1 MQQSAKDR
9 LSEYL
14 PMAMENKNR
23 LARLND
29 MRDAAGGLT
38 GIPESDGS
46 AHTAGNSHKME
57 AAVERY
63 LEYEKKIQPLL
74 KANADKMAKL
84 ESMVDSIPDGLQRE
98 VLRLR
103 VVPQPGAAVRDAAI
117 LRRRGHLDHHEA
129 RAAERARTV
138 VGEVVVAHAA
148 VLGRVLRHGRND
160 HAVLQRD

>member
-1 MQQSAKDR
+1 MQVQQSAKER

-63 LEYEKKIQPLL
+63 LEYEKK
-74 KANADKMAKL
+74 
-84 ESMVDSIPDGLQRE
+84 SSRF
-98 VLRLR
+98 
-103 VVPQPGAAVRDAAI
+103 
-117 LRRRGHLDHHEA
+117 
-129 RAAERARTV
+129 
-138 VGEVVVAHAA
+138 
-148 VLGRVLRHGRND
+148 
-160 HAVLQRD
+160 

>member
-84 ESMVDSIPDGLQRE
+84 ESLQRE

-103 VVPQPGAAVRDAAI
+103 YMDAESEDTCRPKKWNAVALTLYGSDDRKYIEAVHRIHKKAI
-117 LRRRGHLDHHEA
+117 LTLENT
-129 RAAERARTV
+129 ENV
-138 VGEVVVAHAA
+138 P
-148 VLGRVLRHGRND
+148 
-160 HAVLQRD
+160 

>member
-1 MQQSAKDR
+1 
-9 LSEYL
+9 
-14 PMAMENKNR
+14 
-23 LARLND
+23 

-103 VVPQPGAAVRDAAI
+103 YMDAKVRTPAGRKNGTPLPSRFTAATTENTSKLSTAS
-117 LRRRGHLDHHEA
+117 
-129 RAAERARTV
+129 TKKPF
-138 VGEVVVAHAA
+138 
-148 VLGRVLRHGRND
+148 
-160 HAVLQRD
+160 

>member
-57 AAVERY
+57 LAVERY

-74 KANADKMAKL
+74 KANAEKMAAL
-84 ESMVDSIPDGLQRE
+84 ESMVDAIPDSLQRE

-103 VVPQPGAAVRDAAI
+103 YMDAEGEDTCRPKKWNAVAVCLYGSDDRKYIEAVHRIHKKAIHTLEMTENVPEMSVN
-117 LRRRGHLDHHEA
+117 EYK
-129 RAAERARTV
+129 
-138 VGEVVVAHAA
+138 
-148 VLGRVLRHGRND
+148 
-160 HAVLQRD
+160 

>member
-46 AHTAGNSHKME
+46 AHTAGNNHKME

-74 KANADKMAKL
+74 KANADKMAEL
-84 ESMVDSIPDGLQRE
+84 EHMVDSIPDGLQRE

-103 VVPQPGAAVRDAAI
+103 YMDAESEDTCRPKKWNAVALTLYGSDDRKYIEAVHRIHKKAILTLENTENVPQMSVN
-117 LRRRGHLDHHEA
+117 EYK
-129 RAAERARTV
+129 
-138 VGEVVVAHAA
+138 
-148 VLGRVLRHGRND
+148 
-160 HAVLQRD
+160 